1 MIVKFFSRG
10 KGGGSGPVDYL
21 LGKDRERDLAD
32 LLRGDPDEIIELID
46 TSPYAKKYTA
56 GVLSF
61 HESDLPANKKEQIM
75 NSFERALLPG
85 LDKDQYSI
93 AWIEHRDK
101 DRLELNFVV
110 PNIELTTGKRLQPYY
125 DRADRPR
132 IDAWKSWVNAAL
144 DLHDPDD
151 PGNAKTCTFPADLP
165 RNKQQTAEKITD
177 VLTGMIG
184 QGLIDN
190 RDDIVSA
197 LENNGFTVARRTR
210 SSISIEDPAGGR
222 NIRLKGAIYEEHFR
236 SGQLLA
242 GEHAT
247 RSREFKA
254 DRQKRARR
262 SRERYQELHQ
272 RKYAANQKRYRRA
285 EPPEPQ
291 LAVEQLPDVRA
302 SQPGRS
308 GADSVSGRDD
318 RRPMGHHQD
327 PKQDYPEPER
337 SDFRDRSARV
347 EGRPVHHP
355 AQESEDRDWLV
366 GRRAPSHQ
374 TVRPGGITH
383 DSPGKSLIERL
394 GEITRRIAET
404 TQFVF
409 AVGRRIARDVQRDKK
424 RIQRLFDKRQ
434 RFNNAARDFEQFIE
448 MIKQIIPGRNQSDY
462 GRGS

>member
-21 LGKDRERDLAD
+21 LGKDRKRDLAD
-32 LLRGDPDEIIELID
+32 LLRGDPDELIELID

-75 NSFERALLPG
+75 DSFERALLPG

-165 RNKQQTAEKITD
+165 RNKQQAAEKITD

-254 DRQKRARR
+254 DREKRARR

-291 LAVEQLPDVRA
+291 LAVEQLPD
-302 SQPGRS
+302 
-308 GADSVSGRDD
+308 
-318 RRPMGHHQD
+318 
-327 PKQDYPEPER
+327 
-337 SDFRDRSARV
+337 
-347 EGRPVHHP
+347 GRP
-355 AQESEDRDWLV
+355 L
-366 GRRAPSHQ
+366 
-374 TVRPGGITH
+374 RPGGIRT
-383 DSPGKSLIERL
+383 DILPR
-394 GEITRRIAET
+394 
-404 TQFVF
+404 
-409 AVGRRIARDVQRDKK
+409 QRDQETAGNHQRPEQDYREPGGSDLRDPSTQARQQPIHHPV
-424 RIQRLFDKRQ
+424 RISLNPAT
-434 RFNNAARDFEQFIE
+434 RFT
-448 MIKQIIPGRNQSDY
+448 
-462 GRGS
+462 